1 MSADQMTAPAMLA
14 LSDVPVGSTVVVA
27 ALRGSGHVLRRL
39 GEMGLTPGCEL
50 KVVRLAP
57 LGDPVEVSLRGYRLS
72 LRKQDA
78 AGVQTVPPGIP
89 SPT

>member
-1 MSADQMTAPAMLA
+1 MPNDLTTAPATTP

-27 ALRGSGHVLRRL
+27 ALSRSSAALRRL

-50 KVVRLAP
+50 RVVRVAP

-78 AGVQTVPPGIP
+78 ADVETVAPGDWPPA
-89 SPT
+89 